1 MANKDTDPRL
11 KNFSKKYAK
20 VLEADPDFLD
30 KVQQSSK
37 DDLNKII
44 IETSELI
51 VEFTKDMENDQDLLD
66 KKEAVKEAAATY
78 VDGIKVNKAR
88 NAYAIYIKKSM

>member
-1 MANKDTDPRL
+1 MANKEVDSRL
-11 KNFSKKYAK
+11 KNFPKKYAK
-20 VLEADPDFLD
+20 TLEGDSDFLD

-66 KKEAVKEAAATY
+66 KKEAAKEAASTLSL
-78 VDGIKVNKAR
+78 IH
-88 NAYAIYIKKSM
+88 I